1 MLSTLNVVRVG
12 SKRLLQ
18 MIMNKTNEGTTGD
31 AKLTDAEIY
40 GAWPRISMD
49 EFKTDVYSFLMLKTT
64 GEARARVKVVI
75 EEYGIHAL
83 QKIVYWY
90 KGVSDAAREKRYH
103 ELANPDRVKKDAE
116 IPDAVDSWLIK
127 LREVEASRASKMEAW
142 TKVMARK
149 KILPTQTVEIV
160 NAKDDMA

>member
-1 MLSTLNVVRVG
+1 MVSTLNVVRVG

-18 MIMNKTNEGTTGD
+18 VIMNKTNEGATGD
-31 AKLTDAEIY
+31 AKLSDAEIY
-40 GAWPRISMD
+40 GAWPGINMD
-49 EFKTDVYSFLMLKTT
+49 VFKADLHSFLMLKTA
-64 GEARARVKVVI
+64 GEARARIKAVI
-75 EEYGIHAL
+75 EEDGIHAL

-127 LREVEASRASKMEAW
+127 IREVDASRASKI
-142 TKVMARK
+142 
-149 KILPTQTVEIV
+149 ILIIEMLSPKRASQFCGSTIV
-160 NAKDDMA
+160 SIVL